1 VTGVKERLY
10 RSKEDAMI
18 GGVAA
23 GLADY
28 FEVDVTLIRLIW
40 LLLVFVGGA
49 GVLTYI
55 IAWIVIPE
63 ESTRARP
70 PIPGAEDEEGVIPQ
84 TTEELPDSERVQ
96 QRRRTAGVI
105 LVVIGLIFLLNET
118 LTFFPDILRRSWPL
132 ALVLAGAYLVF
143 DAARGRE

>member
-1 VTGVKERLY
+1 VAGVKERLY

-40 LLLVFVGGA
+40 LILVFVGGA
-49 GVLTYI
+49 GVLAYI

-63 ESTRARP
+63 GPTRTRP
-70 PIPGAEDEEGVIPQ
+70 PIPGAEDVEGVIPQ

-105 LVVIGLIFLLNET
+105 LVVIGVIFLLNET